1 MAKRFTDTEKWKKP
15 FIRNLSA
22 PYKLLWLYICDDC
35 DHAGIWQVDIDV
47 ARIRIGEQITEREA
61 LKFFVDKIIRIDE
74 GNKWYIPSFIDFQYP
89 SGLNPDNK
97 AHGGIIKVLQKFNL
111 IDDEFKPLVSPLYG
125 AMDKDKD
132 MVMDKDKVMVK
143 KKVVENLNSKCNF
156 EEALEYISIRLGT
169 ENGKTEAQKFFNY
182 YESNGWK
189 VGKNPMKNWKAAA
202 NNWIT
207 NSNTYAKGTTNNHRK
222 LNKHELDNL
231 ANYNYIHSTTYGAGD
246 YDRIFGREDTEHKL
260 YNI

>member
-61 LKFFVDKIIRIDE
+61 LKFFGNKVITIDD

-169 ENGKTEAQKFFNY
+169 EQGKTEAQKFFNY

-207 NSNTYAKGTTNNHRK
+207 NSNTYAKGTTNNQRK

>member
-47 ARIRIGEQITEREA
+47 ARIRIGEQITECEA
-61 LKFFVDKIIRIDE
+61 LKFFGDKVVRIDE

-97 AHGGIIKVLQKFNL
+97 AHGGIIKVLQKYNL
-111 IDDEFKPLVSPLYG
+111 IDAEFKPLVSTLYG
-125 AMDKDKD
+125 AMDMDKEMD
-132 MVMDKDKVMVK
+132 KDKDKVMVK
-143 KKVVENLNSKCNF
+143 KKLAENTNAKCNF
-156 EEALEYISIRLGT
+156 EQALEYFSFRIGL
-169 ENGKTEAQKFFNY
+169 EQGKIEAEKFFNY

-189 VGKNPMKNWKAAA
+189 VGKNPMKNWRASA

-207 NSNTYAKGTTNNHRK
+207 NSTTYAKGTTNNKPK

-231 ANYNYIHSTTYGAGD
+231 RNYNYIHSTSYGEGD
-246 YDRIFGREDTEHKL
+246 YAKLFGGEGSQPEL
-260 YNI
+260 YHI

>member
-47 ARIRIGEQITEREA
+47 ARIRIGEDINEQDA
-61 LKFFVDKIIRIDE
+61 VKFFGDKIVRIDK

-97 AHGGIIKVLQKFNL
+97 AHGGIIKILQKYNI
-111 IDDEFKPLVSPLYG
+111 IDGEFKPLISPLYG
-125 AMDKDKD
+125 AMDMDKE
-132 MVMDKDKVMVK
+132 MDINKDKVMVK

-169 ENGKTEAQKFFNY
+169 EQGKTEAQKFFNY

-207 NSNTYAKGTTNNHRK
+207 NSNTYAKGTTNNQRK

-246 YDRIFGREDTEHKL
+246 YDSIFGREDAEHKL

>member
-47 ARIRIGEQITEREA
+47 AKIRIGEDINEQDA
-61 LKFFVDKIIRIDE
+61 VKFFKDKLVRIDK

-97 AHGGIIKVLQKFNL
+97 AHGGIIKILQKYNL
-111 IDDEFKPLVSPLYG
+111 LDDEFKPLVSPLYG
-125 AMDKDKD
+125 AMDMDKE
-132 MVMDKDKVMVK
+132 MEMDKDKVMVK
-143 KKVVENLNSKCNF
+143 KKLAKNTNSKCTF
-156 EEALEYISIRLGT
+156 EQVYEYMSLRIGKEIAKIEAE
-169 ENGKTEAQKFFNY
+169 KFVNY

-189 VGKNPMKNWKAAA
+189 VGKNPMKSWGAAA

-207 NSNTYAKGTTNNHRK
+207 NTKQYAKGTTNNQRK
-222 LNKHELDNL
+222 LDKNELENL
-231 ANYNYIHSTTYGAGD
+231 KNYNYIHSTSYGAGD
-246 YDRIFGREDTEHKL
+246 YDRIFGGTNEEHKL
-260 YNI
+260 YHI

>member
-61 LKFFVDKIIRIDE
+61 LKFFGDKVIRIDE

-97 AHGGIIKVLQKFNL
+97 AHGGIIKVLQKYNL

-125 AMDKDKD
+125 AMDMDKV
-132 MVMDKDKVMVK
+132 MVMDKDKVIVK
-143 KKVVENLNSKCNF
+143 KKLVENLNSKCKF
-156 EEALEYISIRLGT
+156 DEALEYFTIRLG
-169 ENGKTEAQKFFNY
+169 EEQGKTEAQKFF
-182 YESNGWK
+182 
-189 VGKNPMKNWKAAA
+189 KAAA

-207 NSNTYAKGTTNNHRK
+207 NTNTYAKGTSNNQRK
-222 LNKHELDNL
+222 LTKGEQFNLDAYNL
-231 ANYNYIHSTTYGAGD
+231 INATTFGAGD
-246 YDRIFGREDTEHKL
+246 YDRILG
-260 YNI
+260 

>member
-47 ARIRIGEQITEREA
+47 ARIRIGEEITEREA
-61 LKFFVDKIIRIDE
+61 LKFFGDKVVRIDE

-97 AHGGIIKVLQKFNL
+97 AHGGIIKVLQKYNL

-125 AMDKDKD
+125 AMD
-132 MVMDKDKVMVK
+132 MDKDKVMVK
-143 KKVVENLNSKCNF
+143 KKLAENTNAKCNF
-156 EEALEYISIRLGT
+156 EQALEYFSFRIGL
-169 ENGKTEAQKFFNY
+169 EQGKIEAEKFFNY

-207 NSNTYAKGTTNNHRK
+207 NSNTYAKGTTNNQRK
-222 LNKHELDNL
+222 LTKGEQFNLDAHNRI
-231 ANYNYIHSTTYGAGD
+231 YSTSYGAGD
-246 YDRIFGREDTEHKL
+246 YDRIFGGTDTQSEL
-260 YNI
+260 YHI